1 MPTLNLFMRK
11 IKHQN
16 NRTKPG
22 WTLAEML
29 IVAAIIGILAALA
42 LPILQGHYEKAKSS
56 TAKDTLRLLRNAI
69 EIYEAQHNNVAPGY
83 INGDPEDTATQLAFY
98 AQMVTSG
105 DYLNKM
111 PENPFNNLNAMK
123 MVANADAFPTEPFLP
138 NLFAWIYKP
147 ATKEIRLNW
156 TGTDD
161 EGVSYF
167 DY

>member
-1 MPTLNLFMRK
+1 MRK
-11 IKHQN
+11 TKHQN

-56 TAKDTLRLLRNAI
+56 TAKDSLRLLRNAI
-69 EIYEAQHNNVAPGY
+69 EIYEAQHNNIPPGY
-83 INGDPEDTATQLAFY
+83 RNGDPDATTTHLAFRD
-98 AQMVTSG
+98 QMVTSG
-105 DYLNKM
+105 DYLNEL
-111 PENPFNNLNAMK
+111 PENPFNNIRIIRTIDNG
-123 MVANADAFPTEPFLP
+123 DAFPTEPYVTDVFG
-138 NLFAWIYKP
+138 WIYKP

-156 TGTDD
+156 TGTDED
-161 EGVSYF
+161 GVSYF

>member
-1 MPTLNLFMRK
+1 MRK
-11 IKHQN
+11 TKHQR

-42 LPILQGHYEKAKSS
+42 LPMLQEHYKKAKSS
-56 TAKDTLRLLRNAI
+56 TAKDSLRLLRNAI
-69 EIYEAQHNNVAPGY
+69 EIYAAQHNGVAPGY
-83 INGDPEDTATQLAFY
+83 ENDDPDTAVKYLAFKN
-98 AQMVTSG
+98 QMVTNG

-111 PENPFNNLNAMK
+111 PKNPFSNNIIIK
-123 MVANADAFPTEPFLP
+123 MVANAEDFPTEPVET
-138 NLFAWIYKP
+138 NTYGWIYKP

-156 TGTDD
+156 TGTDED
-161 EGVSYF
+161 GVSYF

>member
-1 MPTLNLFMRK
+1 MRK
-11 IKHQN
+11 TKHQN

-42 LPILQGHYEKAKSS
+42 LPVLQGHYEKAKSS
-56 TAKDTLRLLRNAI
+56 TAKDSLRLLRNAI
-69 EIYEAQHNNVAPGY
+69 GIYEAQHNNIPPGY
-83 INGDPEDTATQLAFY
+83 VGGDPDAAITYLAFKR
-98 AQMVTSG
+98 QMVTNG
-105 DYLNKM
+105 GYLNKM
-111 PENPFNNLNAMK
+111 PENPFNNKVKLKTIKNG
-123 MVANADAFPTEPFLP
+123 DAFPTEPVLP
-138 NLFAWIYKP
+138 NDFGWIYKP

-156 TGTDD
+156 SGTDE

>member
-11 IKHQN
+11 TKHQN

-42 LPILQGHYEKAKSS
+42 MPVLQGHYEKAKSA
-56 TAKDTLRLLRNAI
+56 TAKDSLRLLRNAI
-69 EIYEAQHNNVAPGY
+69 EIYEAQHNNIPPGY
-83 INGDPEDTATQLAFY
+83 RNNDPEDVATQRAFRL
-98 AQMVTSG
+98 QLVTNG
-105 DYLNKM
+105 GYLNEI
-111 PENPFNNLNAMK
+111 PENPFNNIIVIK
-123 MVANADAFPTEPFLP
+123 MIANANAFPTEPSATD
-138 NLFAWIYKP
+138 LFGWIYKP
-147 ATKEIRLNW
+147 ATKEIKLNW
-156 TGTDD
+156 TGTDE